1 MKQPIHIVWFKRDL
15 RVNDHAPLAYAVAE
29 GISVLPLYVIEEE
42 YWQQDFAS
50 RRHWSFIRDCLLDL
64 REDTAALG
72 QPLVVREGEICEIFH
87 DISSKYIIKGIF
99 SHEECGNNWTYQR
112 DKKVIAWCK
121 SNNIPLHEFPHN
133 GVVRRLESRDHWSKI
148 RNARMAKPLINSPDN
163 IPVLA
168 SESIGEI
175 PSANHP
181 MFGDALVGT
190 VQPGGRREALKILDS
205 FLARRSVYYVQ
216 NISNPGRSGHYCSR
230 LSGHLTWGS
239 LSVREVVKAAQAFAQ
254 TSAFGQH
261 GEQKRSFSA
270 FNNRLAWRCHFM
282 QKLEDQPSIEFEC
295 MHSAYEGIRKT
306 HPQTAIYYQAWAEG
320 RTGYPLIDACM
331 RSLVHRGWITFR
343 MRAMLVSFASYH
355 LWLDWRQTGYH
366 LARVFTDYEPGIHY
380 SQLQMQSGVTGIN
393 TTRIYNPIKQSQDQ
407 DPKGQFIRQWV
418 PELRNVSDMWIHEP
432 WKMSSAL
439 QQRASCLIGEDY
451 PAPIVENA
459 SAIKAARLGLSAALT
474 QADYRQEANQIFDKL
489 GSRQRPKKPATSKV
503 DSSQLSL
510 FN

>member
-163 IPVLA
+163 IPLLA

-239 LSVREVVKAAQAFAQ
+239 LSVREVVKATKAFAQ

>member
-1 MKQPIHIVWFKRDL
+1 
-15 RVNDHAPLAYAVAE
+15 
-29 GISVLPLYVIEEE
+29 
-42 YWQQDFAS
+42 
-50 RRHWSFIRDCLLDL
+50 
-64 REDTAALG
+64 
-72 QPLVVREGEICEIFH
+72 
-87 DISSKYIIKGIF
+87 
-99 SHEECGNNWTYQR
+99 
-112 DKKVIAWCK
+112 
-121 SNNIPLHEFPHN
+121 
-133 GVVRRLESRDHWSKI
+133 
-148 RNARMAKPLINSPDN
+148 
-163 IPVLA
+163 
-168 SESIGEI
+168 
-175 PSANHP
+175 
-181 MFGDALVGT
+181 
-190 VQPGGRREALKILDS
+190 
-205 FLARRSVYYVQ
+205 
-216 NISNPGRSGHYCSR
+216 
-230 LSGHLTWGS
+230 
-239 LSVREVVKAAQAFAQ
+239 
-254 TSAFGQH
+254 
-261 GEQKRSFSA
+261 
-270 FNNRLAWRCHFM
+270 
-282 QKLEDQPSIEFEC
+282 
-295 MHSAYEGIRKT
+295 
-306 HPQTAIYYQAWAEG
+306 
-320 RTGYPLIDACM
+320 
-331 RSLVHRGWITFR
+331 

-489 GSRQRPKKPATSKV
+489 GSRQRQKKPAISKV

>member
-163 IPVLA
+163 IPLLA

-239 LSVREVVKAAQAFAQ
+239 LSVREVVKATKAFAQ

-451 PAPIVENA
+451 PAPIVEHS

>member
-163 IPVLA
+163 IPLLA

-451 PAPIVENA
+451 PAPIVEHA
-459 SAIKAARLGLSAALT
+459 SAIRAARKGLSAALT

>member
-175 PSANHP
+175 PSAEHS
-181 MFGDALVGT
+181 MFGDTLVGT

-239 LSVREVVKAAQAFAQ
+239 LSVREVVKATKAFAQ

-459 SAIKAARLGLSAALT
+459 SAIKEARLGLSAALT

>member
-239 LSVREVVKAAQAFAQ
+239 LSVREVVKATKAFAQ

-459 SAIKAARLGLSAALT
+459 SAIKAARLVLSAALT

>member
-239 LSVREVVKAAQAFAQ
+239 LSVREVVKATKAFAQ

-451 PAPIVENA
+451 PAPIVEHS

>member
-239 LSVREVVKAAQAFAQ
+239 LSVREVVKATKAFAQ

-451 PAPIVENA
+451 PAPIVEHA

>member
-175 PSANHP
+175 PSAEHS
-181 MFGDALVGT
+181 MFGDTLVGT

-451 PAPIVENA
+451 PAPIVEHA

>member
-72 QPLVVREGEICEIFH
+72 QPLVVRDGEICEIFH

-163 IPVLA
+163 IPLLA

>member
-1 MKQPIHIVWFKRDL
+1 MKQHIHIVWFKRDL
-15 RVNDHAPLAYAVAE
+15 RVDDHAPLAYAVAK
-29 GISVLPLYVIEEE
+29 GIPVLPLYVIEKD
-42 YWQQDFAS
+42 YWRQNFAS
-50 RRHWSFIRDCLLDL
+50 RRHWSFIRDCLSDL
-64 REDTAALG
+64 RQETSALG
-72 QPLVVREGEICEIFH
+72 QPLVVRPGEILKVFQ
-87 DISSKYIIKGIF
+87 DISSKYTIKGIF
-99 SHEECGNNWTYQR
+99 SHEECGNNWTFQR
-112 DKKVIAWCK
+112 DKRVIQWCK
-121 SNNIPLHEFPHN
+121 TNNISLHESPHN
-133 GVVRRLESRDHWSKI
+133 GVVRRLKSRDQWSKT
-148 RNARMAKPLINSPDN
+148 RNARMAKPVITPPSS
-163 IPVLA
+163 IPPLVA
-168 SESIGEI
+168 ESIGEI
-175 PSANHP
+175 PPVDHP
-181 MFGDALVGT
+181 MFGDTILGT
-190 VQPGGRREALKILDS
+190 VQRGGRRAAIKTLDS

-216 NISNPGRSGHYCSR
+216 NISNPARSDYYCSR

-254 TSAFGQH
+254 TPSFGQH

-295 MHSAYEGIRKT
+295 MHSAYEGIRQT
-306 HPQTAIYYQAWAEG
+306 HSQTARYYQAWAEG

-418 PELRNVSDMWIHEP
+418 PELRQVSDMWIHEP

-451 PAPIVENA
+451 PAPIVDHA
-459 SAIKAARLGLSAALT
+459 SAIRAARKGLSAALA

-489 GSRQRPKKPATSKV
+489 GSRQRRKKPTVPKA

>member
-99 SHEECGNNWTYQR
+99 SHEECGNNWTYER

-163 IPVLA
+163 IPLLA

-239 LSVREVVKAAQAFAQ
+239 LSVREVVKATKAFAQ

>member
-50 RRHWSFIRDCLLDL
+50 CRHWSFIRDCLLDL

-121 SNNIPLHEFPHN
+121 SNNISLHEFPHN
-133 GVVRRLESRDHWSKI
+133 GVVRRLKSRDHWSKI

-163 IPVLA
+163 IPLLA

-181 MFGDALVGT
+181 MFGDTLVGT

-239 LSVREVVKAAQAFAQ
+239 LSVREVVKATKAFAQ

-474 QADYRQEANQIFDKL
+474 QADYRQEANQSFDKL

>member
-72 QPLVVREGEICEIFH
+72 QPLVVREGEICGIFH

-181 MFGDALVGT
+181 MFGDTLVGT
-190 VQPGGRREALKILDS
+190 AQPGGRREALTILNS

-239 LSVREVVKAAQAFAQ
+239 L
-254 TSAFGQH
+254 
-261 GEQKRSFSA
+261 
-270 FNNRLAWRCHFM
+270 
-282 QKLEDQPSIEFEC
+282 
-295 MHSAYEGIRKT
+295 
-306 HPQTAIYYQAWAEG
+306 
-320 RTGYPLIDACM
+320 
-331 RSLVHRGWITFR
+331 
-343 MRAMLVSFASYH
+343 
-355 LWLDWRQTGYH
+355 
-366 LARVFTDYEPGIHY
+366 
-380 SQLQMQSGVTGIN
+380 
-393 TTRIYNPIKQSQDQ
+393 
-407 DPKGQFIRQWV
+407 
-418 PELRNVSDMWIHEP
+418 
-432 WKMSSAL
+432 
-439 QQRASCLIGEDY
+439 
-451 PAPIVENA
+451 
-459 SAIKAARLGLSAALT
+459 
-474 QADYRQEANQIFDKL
+474 
-489 GSRQRPKKPATSKV
+489 
-503 DSSQLSL
+503 LSL
-510 FN
+510 IHI

>member
-175 PSANHP
+175 PSAEHS
-181 MFGDALVGT
+181 MFGDTLVGT

-239 LSVREVVKAAQAFAQ
+239 LSVREVVKATKAFAQ

>member
-175 PSANHP
+175 PSAEHS
-181 MFGDALVGT
+181 MFGDTLVGT

>member
-15 RVNDHAPLAYAVAE
+15 RVDDHAPLAYAVGD
-29 GISVLPLYVIEEE
+29 GIPVLPLYVIEKE

-72 QPLVVREGEICEIFH
+72 QPLVVREGEICDVFQ

-163 IPVLA
+163 IPLLA

>member
-451 PAPIVENA
+451 PAPIVEHA

>member
-295 MHSAYEGIRKT
+295 MHSAYEGIRKN

-451 PAPIVENA
+451 PAPIVEHS